1 MNFSAILYTPREM
14 TLSLL
19 RRAVDSP
26 KIIVASHG
34 AENWARK
41 KTLCENRKKKRN
53 RRKLL
58 SEQNYNFSF
67 RDLKQRFIFDK
78 NN

>member
-1 MNFSAILYTPREM
+1 MKVKNMNFSAILYTPREM

-26 KIIVASHG
+26 KLIVASHG

-41 KTLCENRKKKRN
+41 KHCAKIEKKR
-53 RRKLL
+53 
-58 SEQNYNFSF
+58 ETGENYF
-67 RDLKQRFIFDK
+67 RNKITIFRLET
-78 NN
+78 

>member
-14 TLSLL
+14 TLGLL

-26 KIIVASHG
+26 KISVASHC

-41 KTLCENRKKKRN
+41 KHCAKIEKKEKQAKVRN
-53 RRKLL
+53 KITI
-58 SEQNYNFSF
+58 F
-67 RDLKQRFIFDK
+67 RLET
-78 NN
+78 

>member
-1 MNFSAILYTPREM
+1 MKVKNMNFSAILYTPREM

-34 AENWARK
+34 AENLGAQKNIVRK
-41 KTLCENRKKKRN
+41 
-53 RRKLL
+53 
-58 SEQNYNFSF
+58 
-67 RDLKQRFIFDK
+67 
-78 NN
+78 